1 MRLSDDKIS
10 DIAFKL
16 TDRLDRDER
25 ARFVAP
31 ANVVRACIR
40 RTITSELKLEDEV
53 VQIVLRRLDAM
64 QSVKRDTPQWE
75 GHFERLYAEEMAK
88 RGRQWDIN
96 ARDLFR

>member
-16 TDRLDRDER
+16 TDRLKEDER
-25 ARFVAP
+25 VRFVASE
-31 ANVVRACIR
+31 NVVRAAIR

-53 VQIVLRRLDAM
+53 IQIVLGKLDAM
-64 QSVKRDTPQWE
+64 KSVKRDTPKWE
-75 GHFERLYAEEMAK
+75 AHFERLYAAEMAK

-96 ARDLFR
+96 VRDVFR